1 MRNVGMDTDQSNAQL
16 FIFFVIAKE
25 EFILTDRLLKNTQ
38 AGKERYTD
46 RYSTLFFFLIPCDV
60 STDAGMLWSLLN
72 GFIFLNEP
80 LHQHA
85 HILVPGRR
93 NHNNPTSGL
102 PRSQVLI
109 PCYPAVSQKTRFL
122 S

>member
-1 MRNVGMDTDQSNAQL
+1 MPEQRKARKKRRRKKNSSIDIRL
-16 FIFFVIAKE
+16 FFSFLF
-25 EFILTDRLLKNTQ
+25 FILR
-38 AGKERYTD
+38 
-46 RYSTLFFFLIPCDV
+46 DV

-85 HILVPGRR
+85 HIFGPR
-93 NHNNPTSGL
+93 TSE
-102 PRSQVLI
+102 SQQADQQVATFAAFDPLLNR
-109 PCYPAVSQKTRFL
+109 AVSRDSL

>member
-1 MRNVGMDTDQSNAQL
+1 MDTDQSNAQL

-38 AGKERYTD
+38 AGKKRETRID
-46 RYSTLFFFLIPCDV
+46 IRLFFFIPCDV